1 MNFIVILIAINV
13 VIYVLPYIVDF
24 GKGLT
29 ASNES
34 FLMMFWQQSD
44 KIFNGEYYRLI
55 TSQFLHANAVHIF
68 FNMYTLWQIQS
79 YALGMHILLKLGN
92 SNSYL
97 TPFIF
102 LFVYLMSGVGG
113 ALASIFTTS
122 TPSVGASGAIMG
134 IFGFITAYAVYFNR
148 SELLMNM
155 LLNVAIIGAMGFL
168 IPNINNAA
176 HGGGFITGFALYFI
190 LLFSLAMILKN

>member
-13 VIYVLPYIVDF
+13 FIYILPYVF
-24 GKGLT
+24 NFSNGLRS
-29 ASNES
+29 SNDS

-55 TSQFLHANAVHIF
+55 TSQFLHGNAVHIF
-68 FNMYTLWQIQS
+68 LNMYTLWQFQP
-79 YALGMHILLKLGN
+79 YALGMHTFLKLG
-92 SNSYL
+92 SSYKYL

-102 LFVYLMSGVGG
+102 LFVYLISGVGG
-113 ALASIFTTS
+113 AFASIFTS
-122 TPSVGASGAIMG
+122 KSSSVGASGAIMG
-134 IFGFITAYAVYFNR
+134 FLGFMTAYAIYDNQ
-148 SELLMNM
+148 SNLLINM
-155 LLNVAIIGAMGFL
+155 LINIALIGAMGFL

-176 HGGGFITGFALYFI
+176 HAGGFLTGFTLYFI